1 MSRGSERHKPAQSG
15 SFLCLCTS
23 CRLCED
29 ILSCSKEASWL
40 THGGNHILDDTA
52 KTCLSFTSLT
62 CMFKATSLHRARAD
76 GIANLSSKT
85 RIYHIRMTSLE
96 EKTAAVEI
104 SPGPLQGINSTDCGM
119 PVPHQ
124 LIPSSER
131 VSLSEMQVTLR
142 KGSWQIYPTCRALV
156 FPVSVAGLTVIDRDV
171 IGSLSRQAQTHT
183 GPSLVCG
190 HHSFKPCPSLSWPGL
205 TGIM

>member
-1 MSRGSERHKPAQSG
+1 
-15 SFLCLCTS
+15 
-23 CRLCED
+23 
-29 ILSCSKEASWL
+29 
-40 THGGNHILDDTA
+40 
-52 KTCLSFTSLT
+52 
-62 CMFKATSLHRARAD
+62 MFKTTSLHRARAD

-85 RIYHIRMTSLE
+85 QIYHIRMTSLE

-142 KGSWQIYPTCRALV
+142 KGSWQIYHTRRALE
-156 FPVSVAGLTVIDRDV
+156 FPVSLAGLTVIDRDV
-171 IGSLSRQAQTHT
+171 IGSLSRQAQTHA
-183 GPSLVCG
+183 GPSLVVTVPLNLAQGCHG
-190 HHSFKPCPSLSWPGL
+190 QGLLGLCSEVTCASRQARKQGLSRV
-205 TGIM
+205 